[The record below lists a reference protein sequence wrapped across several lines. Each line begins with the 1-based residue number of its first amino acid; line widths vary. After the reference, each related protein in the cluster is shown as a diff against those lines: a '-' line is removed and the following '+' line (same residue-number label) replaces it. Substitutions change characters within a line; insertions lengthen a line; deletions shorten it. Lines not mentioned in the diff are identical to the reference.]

1 MGDRAKYRLYIS
13 NQLRYYFV
21 TTKLTQEESV
31 EEMKKISS
39 SIIYSKTTS
48 YKITKVENGKDT
60 VIYKGNIK
68 ATN

>member
-13 NQLRYYFV
+13 NKLRYYFV
-21 TTKLTQEESV
+21 TTKLTQEESI

-48 YKITKVENGKDT
+48 YRITKVENGKDT